1 MNMQQTSGAH
11 ALEYAGFWLRFAAF
25 VIDGFIVGFVI
36 KVMFPLVGWDIWN
49 TKHFWLFFALSAGS
63 YLLAGLLTV
72 VYHAAFWTWRGQ
84 TPGMM
89 LLNIKVLRGDGS
101 PVNFGY
107 ALLRYVGYIVCGLML
122 GIGFLWIIWDARK
135 QGIHDKIAD
144 TVVVKLPE
152 PVRTDH
158 AMATP
163 RPG

>member
-1 MNMQQTSGAH
+1 MQQTSGAH
-11 ALEYAGFWLRFAAF
+11 ALEYAGFWPRLAAF
-25 VIDGFIVGFVI
+25 VIDGFIVGFVVR
-36 KVMFPLVGWDIWN
+36 VMFPIEWNFWDIRR
-49 TKHFWLFFALSAGS
+49 FWLFFFLGATYYFLSA
-63 YLLAGLLTV
+63 LLTV

-101 PVNFGY
+101 RISFGY

-152 PVRTDH
+152 PVRTNH
-158 AMATP
+158 AVATP